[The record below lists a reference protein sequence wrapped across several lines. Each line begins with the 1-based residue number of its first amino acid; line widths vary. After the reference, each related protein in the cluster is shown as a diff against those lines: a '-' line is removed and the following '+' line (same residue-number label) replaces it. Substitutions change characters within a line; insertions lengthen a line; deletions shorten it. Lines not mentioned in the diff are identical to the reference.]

1 MNRPI
6 RNVAVA
12 AIVMVIALLANA
24 TWIQVFR
31 AEDLRDDTRNT
42 RVQLDEYSRQR
53 GVIVASDGT
62 VLAESVPT
70 DNKFKYLRQY
80 PASGNPKAF
89 APITGFFAR
98 YQSDPR
104 GLEVAENSVLNG
116 NDDRLFTQRFM
127 DMFSGRDPRGGN
139 VVTTIDPKLQR
150 VAYRELVNSD
160 CDGPCRG
167 AVVALEP
174 SSGKIL
180 ALASTPSY
188 DPNTLATQD
197 FTKAAAAWKAINAVD
212 DVHSPL
218 INRAIGSLYPPGS
231 TFKVISTAT
240 ALSSGLNADTRLTA
254 ASRWTLP
261 GSDATLSNDSGSTCP
276 DSTGGTVSLTQAFQY
291 SCNTAF
297 AQLLTQ
303 KVPGDKV
310 SQFKSTAS
318 DFGIGDD
325 TADIPLDVSE
335 SSVGDIG
342 DDLAALGQ
350 SAIGQRDV
358 RLTVLQN
365 AMIAATVANGG
376 VRMQPYLVDKLQT
389 ADLRTIATT
398 APTTLNRPL
407 TAAEATTITDM
418 MIKSE
423 QHTRG
428 AQSGIAS
435 KTGTAEHSDQAE
447 GGETPYAWYI
457 AFSPSS
463 NSRIAVAVMVE
474 NGAQGQNAYGGVVAA
489 PIGRAVMNAYTGG
502 AR

>member
-6 RNVAVA
+6 RNVAIA

-31 AEDLRDDTRNT
+31 ADELRNDTRNS
-42 RVQLDEYSRQR
+42 RVLLDEYSRQR
-53 GVIVASDGT
+53 GLIVAADGT
-62 VLAESVPT
+62 VIAESIPT
-70 DNKFKYLRQY
+70 DSRFKYLRKY
-80 PASGNPKAF
+80 PTNPSAF
-89 APITGFFAR
+89 APVTGYFSFVYRA
-98 YQSDPR
+98 DR
-104 GLEVAENSVLNG
+104 GIEAAEDAVLNG

-150 VAYRELVNSD
+150 VAYRELANAD

-167 AVVALEP
+167 AVVAMEP

-180 ALASTPSY
+180 AMASTPSY
-188 DPNTLATQD
+188 DPNTIATHD
-197 FTKAAAAWKAINAVD
+197 FEKAEAAWKELTAD
-212 DVHSPL
+212 ESHSPL
-218 INRAIGSLYPPGS
+218 VNRAIGSLYPPGS
-231 TFKVISTAT
+231 TFKVVSTAT
-240 ALSSGLNADTRLTA
+240 ALTNGLGPGTRLTA
-254 ASRWTLP
+254 DARWKLP
-261 GSDATLSNDSGSTCP
+261 DSDATLSNDSGSTCP
-276 DSTGGTVSLTQAFQY
+276 GSSNGTVTLTQAFEY

-297 AQLLTQ
+297 AQLLSE
-303 KVPGDKV
+303 KMPGDKV
-310 SQFKSTAS
+310 DEFTSTAK
-318 DFGIGDD
+318 DFGVGDD
-325 TADIPLDVSE
+325 PASIPLSVVK

-342 DDLAALGQ
+342 SDLAALGQ

-365 AMIAATVANGG
+365 AMIAATIANGG
-376 VRMQPYLVDKLQT
+376 VRMQPYMVDKLQT

-398 APTTLNRPL
+398 SPTTVNRPL
-407 TAAEATTITDM
+407 SAAEATTITDM

-423 QHTRG
+423 QNTRG

-435 KTGTAEHSDQAE
+435 KTGTAEHSDVAQ